1 MCFYVSLSFFAKNF
15 SYRHLHKYLTIQNT
29 TSIMLRMLMPV
40 NSPRVPPVKTKKI
53 SSNCRFADI
62 YQKKRVYQRS

>member
-53 SSNCRFADI
+53 
-62 YQKKRVYQRS
+62 